1 MQVPAARCNAACP
14 TLLGVARTCM
24 LLPSETCAAAKDEWH
39 AHVLSAD
46 MLAAWT
52 EILVLTARSAWPVHR
67 QVHNSPLNNQLTLLL
82 SQLAMLWVCSTIS
95 CKAHLMS
102 LER

>member
-1 MQVPAARCNAACP
+1 MQVPAAKCNAACP
-14 TLLGVARTCM
+14 ALLGVARTCM
-24 LLPSETCAAAKDEWH
+24 SLPSETCAAAKDEWH
-39 AHVLSAD
+39 AHVFQLIC
-46 MLAAWT
+46 WQPGQK
-52 EILVLTARSAWPVHR
+52 ILVLTARSAWPVHR
-67 QVHNSPLNNQLTLLL
+67 QVHNSPLNKQLTLLL